1 MKTIIIGLDAF
12 DPTLFEDLHNQGKL
26 PHLGKFVQ
34 AGGYSRFAITN
45 PAQSEVSWT
54 SIATGQNP
62 GSHGMFDFV
71 HRSPGNY
78 GINVSLLPTKR
89 SLVGLQFTPPH
100 SAETIFEH
108 AVEKG
113 YPATSL
119 WWPATFPARLASPVA
134 TIPGLGTPDIA
145 GKLGVGILYS
155 AAELGPDSPEKTDL
169 KVLRSEGNHRFS
181 GEIPGPARS
190 KGGKVENA
198 DLAFTLEFTDEH
210 TARFSIGKRLA
221 LTLKQ
226 GDWSPVFEIGF
237 KMNLLI
243 TLKAVTRVLL
253 TGSRSD
259 PRLYFLPLQIHP
271 LSSAW
276 PYGSP
281 RNFIK
286 KTWDHHGPFLT
297 LGWPQDTTGLNEGII
312 TDGQF
317 LALCESILA
326 TREQVFSSQI
336 NDFREGIL
344 AVVSSTL
351 DRVQHMFWNS
361 NPEIIADW
369 YVKLDQMVGRL
380 EDRIQAAGQQDAQL
394 IIVSDHGFSNFDHK
408 FHLNRWLVDNE
419 YLGAPPEAAS
429 LSQAQWQSTKA
440 YAVGLNSLYFNL
452 QNRERDG
459 QVSPDE
465 IGSLAGEISGKLLAL
480 RGPDGNPVVTSVLTN
495 QEAFTGPL
503 SSFGPDLVIGYGPG
517 YRASAETGTGQWGPT
532 ALEPNSD
539 HWNADHCIDPTH
551 VPGII
556 FRKQGLK
563 NWPDPGYHD
572 IPRMVVGAELKPG
585 SPIIPDE
592 FSQEDQETVED
603 RLKGLG
609 YLSKK
614 DL

>member
-26 PHLGKFVQ
+26 PNLGKYVQ

-62 GSHGMFDFV
+62 GGHGMFDFV

-155 AAELGPDSPEKTDL
+155 AVDLGPDAPEKTDL
-169 KVLRSEGNHRFS
+169 KKLRPVGNQRFY
-181 GEIPGPARS
+181 GEIPGPPRS
-190 KGGKVENA
+190 KGGQVENA
-198 DLAFTLEFTDEH
+198 DLEFALEFTDES
-210 TARFSIGKRLA
+210 TARFTIGKKLD

-226 GDWSPVFEIGF
+226 GVWSPVFEIGF

-253 TGSRSD
+253 TGSRTE

-286 KTWDHHGPFLT
+286 KTWADHGPFLT

-312 TDGQF
+312 TDDQF

-326 TREQVFSSQI
+326 TREQVFTSQI
-336 NDFREGIL
+336 ATYREGIL
-344 AVVSSTL
+344 AAVFDTL
-351 DRVQHMFWNS
+351 DRVQHMFWKS
-361 NPEIIADW
+361 HPEIVADW

-380 EDRIQAAGQQDAQL
+380 ENRIQAAGHQDAQL
-394 IIVSDHGFSNFDHK
+394 LVVSDHGFANFDHK
-408 FHLNRWLVDNE
+408 FHLNRWLVDND
-419 YLGAPPEAAS
+419 YLAAPQEAES
-429 LSQAQWQSTKA
+429 LSKAHWHSTKA
-440 YAVGLNSLYFNL
+440 YAVGLNSLYLNM
-452 QNRERDG
+452 QGRERDG
-459 QVSPDE
+459 QVSTGETAALAAE
-465 IGSLAGEISGKLLAL
+465 IKDKLLAL
-480 RGPDGNPVVTSVLTN
+480 RGPDRKPVVTSVLTN
-495 QEAFTGPL
+495 QEAFEGPL
-503 SSFGPDLVIGYGPG
+503 SSYGPDLLIGYGPG
-517 YRASAETGTGQWGPT
+517 YRASAETGTGQWGPHI
-532 ALEPNSD
+532 LQPNAD
-539 HWNADHCIDPTH
+539 HWNADHCIDPAH
-551 VPGII
+551 VPGVI
-556 FRKQGLK
+556 FRNQGLK
-563 NWPDPGYHD
+563 NWPDPSYRD
-572 IPRMVVGAELKPG
+572 IPRMIVGAELKPG
-585 SPIIPDE
+585 NPVMPDE

-609 YLSKK
+609 YL
-614 DL
+614 

>member
-12 DPTLFEDLHNQGKL
+12 DPTLFEHLHNQGRL
-26 PHLGKFVQ
+26 PNLGKFVQ

-62 GSHGMFDFV
+62 GGHGMFDFV

-100 SAETIFEH
+100 SAETIFDH

-119 WWPATFPARLASPVA
+119 WWPATFPARLVSPVT

-145 GKLGVGILYS
+145 GKLGVGILYT
-155 AAELGPDSPEKTDL
+155 AADLGPDAPEKTDI
-169 KVLRSEGNHRFS
+169 KNLRSIGNQRYY
-181 GEIPGPARS
+181 GEIPGPPRS
-190 KGGKVENA
+190 KGGKVENT
-198 DLAFTLEFTDEH
+198 DLEFSLEFSDEH
-210 TARFSIGKRLA
+210 TARFTLGKKLN

-226 GDWSPVFEIGF
+226 GVWSPVFEIGF

-243 TLKAVTRVLL
+243 KLKAVTRVML
-253 TGSRSD
+253 TGSRTE

-286 KTWDHHGPFLT
+286 KTWSDHGPFLT

-312 TDGQF
+312 TDDQF
-317 LALCESILA
+317 LALCDSILA

-336 NDFREGIL
+336 ETFREGIL
-344 AVVSSTL
+344 AVVFDTL
-351 DRVQHMFWNS
+351 DRVQHMFWKS
-361 NPEIIADW
+361 HPEIITDW
-369 YVKLDQMVGRL
+369 YLKLDQMVGRL
-380 EDRIQAAGQQDAQL
+380 QDRIQAAGHQDAQL
-394 IIVSDHGFSNFDHK
+394 LIVSDHGFANFDQK
-408 FHLNRWLVDNE
+408 FHLNRWLVDNQ
-419 YLGAPPEAAS
+419 YLTAS
-429 LSQAQWQSTKA
+429 ADADTLTKAQWHDTRA
-440 YAVGLNSLYFNL
+440 YAVGLNSLYLNL
-452 QNRERDG
+452 RGRERDG
-459 QVSPDE
+459 QVSADGSAPLAAE
-465 IGSLAGEISGKLLAL
+465 IKDKLLAL
-480 RGPDGNPVVTSVLTN
+480 RGPDGKPVVTSVLTN

-503 SSFGPDLVIGYGPG
+503 SSLGPDLVIGYGPG
-517 YRASAETGTGQWGPT
+517 YRASAETGTGQWGPHI
-532 ALEPNSD
+532 LEPNTD
-539 HWNADHCIDPTH
+539 HWNADHCIDPAH
-551 VPGII
+551 VPGVI
-556 FRKQGLK
+556 FRNQGLS
-563 NWPDPGYHD
+563 NWPAPGYRD
-572 IPRMVVGAELKPG
+572 IPGMVVGAELKPG
-585 SPIIPDE
+585 SPILPDE

-609 YLSKK
+609 YL
-614 DL
+614 